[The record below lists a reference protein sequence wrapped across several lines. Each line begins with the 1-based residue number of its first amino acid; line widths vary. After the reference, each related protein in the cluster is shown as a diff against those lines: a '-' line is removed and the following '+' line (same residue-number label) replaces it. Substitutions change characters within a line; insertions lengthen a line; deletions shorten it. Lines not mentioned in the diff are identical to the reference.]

1 MRASNDSERIVISGE
16 DLVMPTPETLATK
29 TSDPAIFLSVTSNPL
44 YWVGTRVS
52 AVAQGYQM
60 FRPMQFEVSYVPQV
74 PVTYSGNVIYGTLF
88 SDGREMSSLQQ
99 SLASSN
105 GGGITP
111 CYSPAKSRVRLGAQ
125 LPQRLFRVKGNA
137 SDPQVNP
144 FRWVA
149 TYSGSNPE
157 GSSTSAPGWVV
168 VKWRYEFVNGVG
180 NGGENVYSIYTTPTA
195 SHNLLQLHLSSVGL
209 RSERALSPLFGTV
222 IGVLKIA
229 GIQILRNIA
238 VLFLEN
244 TKALAGTDSTL
255 FGAGSIAAV
264 QPPSKQEANET
275 QTTTIRDN
283 VGNEWEVPD
292 DTPVVIYQQG
302 PQVSIGGETPAQSI
316 ELVNIQYKGTSW
328 TDTSMEYDLNL
339 VQTMEKNIYAG
350 NMDATVQVQVEFD
363 NALRVYTVTLGWL
376 KAATTVPATGVTF
389 RIIGKDASDNEYTL
403 FTLENSIALP
413 SSILAQNTS
422 FIYTIPNPDLKFIP
436 KSV

>member
-1 MRASNDSERIVISGE
+1 MKASNDSERIVIAGE

-60 FRPMQFEVSYVPQV
+60 YRPLQFQVSYVPQV

-111 CYSPAKSRVRLGAQ
+111 CYSPAKSNVRLGQQ

-180 NGGENVYSIYTTPTA
+180 NGGENVYTIYTTPTNV
-195 SHNLLQLHLSSVGL
+195 HEQIKLHLTTVGL
-209 RSERALSPLFGTV
+209 NHERAVSPLFGTV

-244 TKALAGTDSTL
+244 TKALAGNDSTL

-264 QPPSKQEANET
+264 QPPSKQEANDT

-292 DTPVVIYQQG
+292 DTPVVVYQQG
-302 PQVSIGGETPAQSI
+302 PQVNVGDEKPSEPIVIRAMTYVGTAWTKTTGETTT
-316 ELVNIQYKGTSW
+316 L
-328 TDTSMEYDLNL
+328 LH
-339 VQTMEKNIYAG
+339 QTAEKTTFAG
-350 NMDATVQVQVEFD
+350 NENAVVQIQVDFD
-363 NALRVYTVTLGWL
+363 NALKVYAVTFGWL
-376 KAATTVPATGVTF
+376 KNATEVPANGVTGK
-389 RIIGKDASDNEYTL
+389 IIGIDTNDQEHVL
-403 FTLENSIALP
+403 FTLENSIPLP
-413 SSILAQNTS
+413 SSILLQNTS
-422 FIYTIPNPDLKFIP
+422 FIYTIPNPDLKYIP
-436 KSV
+436 KTA

>member
-1 MRASNDSERIVISGE
+1 
-16 DLVMPTPETLATK
+16 MPTPETLASK

-44 YWVGTRVS
+44 YWVGTRIA

-60 FRPMQFEVSYVPQV
+60 YRPIQFQVSYVPQV

-111 CYSPAKSRVRLGAQ
+111 CYSQAKSWVKLGPQ

-149 TYSGSNPE
+149 TYSGSNPD

-168 VKWRYEFVNGVG
+168 VKWKYEFVNGVG
-180 NGGENVYSIYTTPTA
+180 NGGENVYTIYTTPTSA
-195 SHNLLQLHLSSVGL
+195 HNILSRHLTSVGL
-209 RSERALSPLFGTV
+209 NSERAVSPLFGTV
-222 IGVLKIA
+222 IGVLKVA

-244 TKALAGTDSTL
+244 TKALAGSDSTL

-264 QPPSKQEANET
+264 QPPSKQEINET

-283 VGNEWEVPD
+283 VGNEWDVPD
-292 DTPVVIYQQG
+292 DTPVVVYQQG
-302 PQVSIGGETPAQSI
+302 PQVNVGDPTPSIDPIVITRAQYQGESWVNSAQTI
-316 ELVNIQYKGTSW
+316 VP
-328 TDTSMEYDLNL
+328 LN
-339 VQTMEKNIYAG
+339 QTTEKYIFAG
-350 NMDATVQVQVEFD
+350 NDSGIVQVQLEFD
-363 NALRVYTVTLGWL
+363 NALKVYAITFGWL
-376 KAATTVPATGVTF
+376 KNATSVSTTPVTGKIVGF
-389 RIIGKDASDNEYTL
+389 DEDNKEYVL
-403 FTLENSIALP
+403 FQIENSIVLP
-413 SSILAQNTS
+413 SSILLQNTS
-422 FIYTIPNPDLKFIP
+422 FIYTIPNSQLQYTYKE
-436 KSV
+436 